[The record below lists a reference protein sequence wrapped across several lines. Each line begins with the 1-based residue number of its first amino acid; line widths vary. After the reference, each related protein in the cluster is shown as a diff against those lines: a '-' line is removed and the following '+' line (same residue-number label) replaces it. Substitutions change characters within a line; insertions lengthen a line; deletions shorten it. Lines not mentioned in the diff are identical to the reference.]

1 MKRGSIILL
10 FALLLTGGIVSAEE
24 GISFTEI
31 NSTTILYP
39 GELGHYTLLLE
50 NLGAQELKLQI
61 QAEPYVGLP
70 SNDFDY
76 VFVEPNYV
84 ELQGHEQ
91 VEVEVNLK
99 LKEDV
104 VRQKRY
110 KTYVTAESL
119 NLEEPVSALYNLEVF
134 AMPPQDA
141 IDVSLLDST
150 ERVGPGGEF
159 SVSLE
164 LVNKLPQ
171 DLSNVDVYVSSDL
184 FEDKQTIELFQ
195 EQEKEASFSFTIPQT
210 AAPGE
215 YSFNARV
222 YFDEELSGSVGGS
235 FVVDEDLSVS
245 EYNELVTGFLYEMRT
260 VTITNNGNTAISDSY
275 EQSPSFFESLFS
287 SYSLE
292 ADYTEE
298 GNPSWA
304 YTLAPEEKF
313 MLQSTE
319 DYRPLVVAIVVVLLL
334 GFMAYYLFTKRVTVK
349 KETFK
354 LKYSTD
360 GISEFKVLLHLKNNT
375 NKAIKDIS
383 IVDVLPK
390 LIQPKTNFGTLHPS
404 GIERGD
410 KGIRIMWKIP
420 ELVSGEERIISYEVD
435 AQFKVIGDI
444 SLPNT
449 TVKYKTGSNRVVH
462 IRSNKAHV
470 VSGIVAEEESPG
482 DRPATAKKK

>member
-1 MKRGSIILL
+1 MKRGSIIL
-10 FALLLTGGIVSAEE
+10 FFTLLLMVGIVSAEE
-24 GISFTEI
+24 GIYFTEI

-39 GELGHYTLLLE
+39 GELGHYTLLLK
-50 NLGAQELKLQI
+50 NNGSQLLKLQI

-70 SNDFDY
+70 SSDFDY
-76 VFVEPNYV
+76 AFVEPNYV
-84 ELQGHEQ
+84 ELQGHEE
-91 VEVEVNLK
+91 VEVEVTLK
-99 LKEDV
+99 LKDDAI
-104 VRQKRY
+104 RQKRY

-119 NLEEPVSALYNLEVF
+119 NLEQKYSAQYDLQVF

-141 IDVSLLDST
+141 IYVSLIDST

-159 SVSLE
+159 SVSLQ
-164 LVNKLPQ
+164 LVNNLPQ
-171 DLSNVDVYVSSDL
+171 DLSNIDVYVSSDL
-184 FEDKQTIELFQ
+184 FEDKQTLELFE
-195 EQEKEASFSFTIPQT
+195 EQEKEASFSFTIPQSST
-210 AAPGE
+210 PGE

-222 YFDEELSGSVGGS
+222 YYEEELSGSVGGS
-235 FVVDEDLSVS
+235 FIVDENLSVS
-245 EYNELVTGFLYEMRT
+245 QYNEVVTGFLYEMRT
-260 VTITNNGNTAISDSY
+260 VTITNNGNTEISDNY
-275 EQSPSFFESLFS
+275 ELNPDFVESLFT
-287 SYSLE
+287 SYSLD
-292 ADYTEE
+292 ADYTDE
-298 GNPSWA
+298 NPSWK

-313 MLQSTE
+313 VLSSTE
-319 DYRPLVVAIVVVLLL
+319 DYRPLVVGIVVVLLL

-383 IVDVLPK
+383 VVDVLPK

-404 GIERGD
+404 SIERGD
-410 KGIRIMWKIP
+410 KGIRMMWKIP

-444 SLPNT
+444 SLPNA

-470 VSGIVAEEESPG
+470 ISGIVDTVEDEHP
-482 DRPATAKKK
+482 KKR